1 MLNFDIYRLDSVKPA
16 TPSSTKYWMA
26 LELPGEF
33 ANLNMQQLTA
43 LRRMVMKAYDAGRKT
58 K

>member
-1 MLNFDIYRLDSVKPA
+1 MLDFDLYPTSPA
-16 TPSSTKYWMA
+16 RRPGASAAKYWMA

-43 LRRMVMKAYDAGRKT
+43 LRRMVMKAYDAGK
-58 K
+58 KAK

>member
-1 MLNFDIYRLDSVKPA
+1 MLNFDIYPIDSVKRYEV
-16 TPSSTKYWMA
+16 SGTKYWMA

-43 LRRMVMKAYDAGRKT
+43 LRKMVVSAYNAGRKA